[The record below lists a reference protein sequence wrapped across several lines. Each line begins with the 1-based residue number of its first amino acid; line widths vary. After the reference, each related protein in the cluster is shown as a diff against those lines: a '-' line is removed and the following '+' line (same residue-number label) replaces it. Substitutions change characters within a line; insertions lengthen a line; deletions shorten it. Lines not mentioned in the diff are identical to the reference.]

1 MHSMHGNHQLDCCIL
16 QPPYKTLQLSMCPL
30 KQTSLKEHGVWLSS
44 LKAFN
49 FILSKQFT
57 VTIYRG
63 WFNLK
68 KCHLSCSLDSVVY
81 LLLQWFS
88 VTVDCKW
95 TTFCDSFFFLP
106 KGGITLTIFMY
117 YLMDSKNYSCRLTN
131 LCMGCNYG
139 FMQIFM
145 QYWKVV

>member
-49 FILSKQFT
+49 FIPSKQFT
-57 VTIYRG
+57 VTICRG

-68 KCHLSCSLDSVVY
+68 KCHLSCGLDSVVN

-95 TTFCDSFFFLP
+95 TTFCDSFFFSP
-106 KGGITLTIFMY
+106 KRRYNSRYIHVLSDGLKK
-117 YLMDSKNYSCRLTN
+117 L
-131 LCMGCNYG
+131 
-139 FMQIFM
+139 FM
-145 QYWKVV
+145 QYWLTFAWGVFMALWKYSCNIGR